1 MNNQLKACL
10 AGAFILLVT
19 LLLLSKCTRC
29 RDERQP
35 DPPQTAQT
43 PPPQPPAVEQPV
55 VEDPPVVDDPNDAAN
70 IGGSGD
76 LKIVL
81 TWEFPGDIDIHVTE
95 PNGNTINFRNKR
107 DYQTGGE
114 LDVDNL
120 EGGLPGLPAAENVY
134 WSNPPAGRYHVMVKF
149 YSERAGGERG
159 GTVTVTVFN
168 NGERTEYPV
177 TLNYVGLEVG
187 VVDIDY
193 RPRNN
198 R

>member
-1 MNNQLKACL
+1 MNNQLKACI
-10 AGAFILLVT
+10 AGAFILLIT

-35 DPPQTAQT
+35 EPIAQA
-43 PPPQPPAVEQPV
+43 PVEQPV
-55 VEDPPVVDDPNDAAN
+55 VEEPVEEPPVEDPNDAAN
-70 IGGSGD
+70 IGGTGD

-81 TWEFPGDIDIHVTE
+81 TWEFPGDIDIHVTQ
-95 PNGNTINFRNKR
+95 PNGNTINFRNKN
-107 DYQTGGE
+107 DYRTGGN

-120 EGGLPGLPAAENVY
+120 EGGRPGAPAAENVY

-149 YSERAGGERG
+149 YSDRLGGENG
-159 GTVTVTVFN
+159 GTVMVTVFN

-177 TLNYVGLEVG
+177 TLNRVGQEVD

-193 RPRNN
+193 QPRANS
-198 R
+198 

>member
-1 MNNQLKACL
+1 MNNQLKACI

-29 RDERQP
+29 RDERTP
-35 DPPQTAQT
+35 E
-43 PPPQPPAVEQPV
+43 PPPIAQQPV
-55 VEDPPVVDDPNDAAN
+55 ADPPVIEEPPVEEPPAEDPTDAAN
-70 IGGSGD
+70 IGGTGD

-95 PNGNTINFRNKR
+95 PNGVTINFMNKN
-107 DYQTGGE
+107 DYQTGGN

-120 EGGLPGLPAAENVY
+120 QGGSPGHPAAENVY
-134 WSNPPAGRYHVMVKF
+134 WQRPPAGRYHVMVKF
-149 YSERAGGERG
+149 FSERSGGENG
-159 GTVTVTVFN
+159 GTVMVTVFN

-177 TLNYVGLEVG
+177 TLRSVGQEVS

-193 RPRNN
+193 QPRANQ
-198 R
+198 